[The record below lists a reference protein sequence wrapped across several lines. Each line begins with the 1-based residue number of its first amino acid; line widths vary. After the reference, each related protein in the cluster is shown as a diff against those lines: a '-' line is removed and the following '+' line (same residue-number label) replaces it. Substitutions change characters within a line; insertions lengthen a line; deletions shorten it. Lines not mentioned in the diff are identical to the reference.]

1 MVLSFIIYAQVFLCT
16 ALYAVC
22 VAPFFLFG
30 ILFLTGFKKG
40 NVAKVARFFILWYGK
55 FVIYVALKPYVWVRF
70 ENLSEEKSVAGI
82 YIFNHRSS
90 SDPFLVSAVTDLP
103 VAQVVNDWPMKLF
116 FFGFFARIGE
126 YIDIKSMPFEEAL
139 AKARYLIGKNVPLMV
154 FPEGTRSG
162 GHHMNPFH
170 GAFFRIA
177 KELNCPLIP
186 VAIAGNE
193 RIPTRSFKMHCGRIL
208 IHRLPA
214 IPPETVQRLKPYPLK
229 NHVHRVLYE
238 ETVRMDRKLGHEQQ

>member
-1 MVLSFIIYAQVFLCT
+1 MALSIIIYAQVFLCT
-16 ALYAVC
+16 VLYAAC
-22 VAPFFLFG
+22 AAPFFLSG
-30 ILFLTGFKKG
+30 IVFLTGFKKERI
-40 NVAKVARFFILWYGK
+40 AKVARFFILWYGK
-55 FVIYVALKPYVWVRF
+55 FVIYAALKPYVRVRF
-70 ENLSEEKSVAGI
+70 ENLSGEKSVAGI

-103 VAQVVNDWPMKLF
+103 LAQVVNDWPMRLF
-116 FFGFFARIGE
+116 FFGFFARTGG
-126 YIDIKSMPFEEAL
+126 YIDIKSMTFEEAL
-139 AKARYLIGKNVPLMV
+139 EKARSLIGNNVPLMV

-162 GHHMNPFH
+162 GRHMNPFH

-193 RIPTRSFKMHCGRIL
+193 NIPTRSFKMHCGRIL

-214 IPPETVQRLKPYPLK
+214 IPPETVQSMKPYPLK
-229 NHVHRVLYE
+229 NHVHRILLE
-238 ETVRMDRKLGHEQQ
+238 ETVRMDRKLGHEQ

>member
-1 MVLSFIIYAQVFLCT
+1 MVLSFIIYAQAFLCT
-16 ALYAVC
+16 VLYAVC
-22 VAPFFLFG
+22 AAPFFLLG
-30 ILFLTGFKKG
+30 VIFLTGFRKEK
-40 NVAKVARFFILWYGK
+40 VAKVARFFILWYGK
-55 FVIYVALKPYVWVRF
+55 FIIYVALKPYVRVRF
-70 ENLSEEKSVAGI
+70 ENLSGEKCGAGI

-90 SDPFLVSAVTDLP
+90 SDPFLVSAVTNLP

-126 YIDIKSMPFEEAL
+126 YIDIKSLSYDEAL
-139 AKARYLIGKNVPLMV
+139 AKARYLIGRNVPLMV

-193 RIPTRSFKMHCGRIL
+193 RIPTRRFKMHCGRIL

-214 IPPETVQRLKPYPLK
+214 IPPETVQELKPYPLK
-229 NHVHRVLYE
+229 NHVRRIIYE
-238 ETVRMDRKLGHEQQ
+238 ETVRMDRKLGNEQ